1 MSSLQT
7 GERSLV
13 GVVELCWTSSGVLGW
28 TKRSS
33 ASPESNSSDEDV
45 RSFTSFKPLFPD
57 SDPSDGNVLS
67 LISVKRS
74 FLSPDS
80 STWLLTVDSLLLLD
94 SATSIIFVDLGWVWF
109 SGSSSS
115 LGLVKLQSISSTQD
129 CCLERARGWL
139 EPEH

>member
-1 MSSLQT
+1 MSSIRT

-13 GVVELCWTSSGVLGW
+13 GVVALCWTSSGVLGW

-33 ASPESNSSDEDV
+33 ASPESNSSDED
-45 RSFTSFKPLFPD
+45 FGTSVKPLFPD
-57 SDPSDGNVLS
+57 SDPSDGNLFN

-94 SATSIIFVDLGWVWF
+94 SSTSIIFVDSGWVWF
-109 SGSSSS
+109 PGSSSS
-115 LGLVKLQSISSTQD
+115 LGLVELQSISSTQD
-129 CCLERARGWL
+129 CCLERAGGWL